1 MYRLIAEHLSVRLL
15 ILQCVFSVGWVWPQ
29 LLFCLGMQLKVWLVP
44 KHRMLLKILF
54 TQVVYTY
61 VFHSWHCSGGC
72 LIVTVQPQHCCGSSG
87 LIVS

>member
-1 MYRLIAEHLSVRLL
+1 MGKVNISNSAGRVSYLANIVFMYRLIAEHLSVRLL

-61 VFHSWHCSGGC
+61 VS
-72 LIVTVQPQHCCGSSG
+72 
-87 LIVS
+87 VSFLAL